1 MVFGLS
7 ACGDGS
13 AAVTLPEPTAT
24 SPEASVQE
32 IFTTAS
38 GLECGQDLFEIGQ
51 YEPGFVEPASGFDAI
66 QDAAADYWENGD
78 GTYRDD
84 RGDLI
89 EVVDPPK
96 VRYDNERGETQLI
109 LTFVEVDGHWLL
121 ESSEGCS

>member
-1 MVFGLS
+1 MS
-7 ACGDGS
+7 
-13 AAVTLPEPTAT
+13 EP
-24 SPEASVQE
+24 E

-51 YEPGFVEPASGFDAI
+51 YEPGFVEPASGFVAI

-78 GTYRDD
+78 GTYRGD

-96 VRYDNERGETQLI
+96 VRYDNGRGETQLI
-109 LTFVEVDGHWLL
+109 LTFVEVDGRWLL